1 MSHWFPGI
9 GWLAIVTGILVFST
23 DGIMFRQITLSP
35 ITIAFWTQAIAA
47 VILVILQGR
56 GLLQSPRLLQN
67 RSLLYR
73 LLVLGI
79 LRAMDTVAFISAVFL
94 APIAKVIVVAY
105 LFPIYT
111 MLLAYRFLG
120 ERMTMRSIVAAL
132 TALAGI
138 IVLVLPELGPAS
150 AGDLPGLLLAGFVSL
165 SVAIK
170 RVLLKG
176 FAPAIPSRLILLVEA
191 SLATLI
197 LAPFVVLRD
206 SPEIVSG
213 QNMMF
218 ICLAGL
224 LYGVVA
230 HALMLTGLRVVPAG
244 SAAVVGYLEPL
255 SASLLAW
262 WLLGESV
269 SVYMLVGGT
278 LILAG
283 SLTAM
288 LSQIGQAAVTL
299 GPGPDS
305 DSSDK

>member
-1 MSHWFPGI
+1 MKRRSPEI
-9 GWLAIVTGILVFST
+9 GWLTIVVGILVFST

-35 ITIAFWTQAIAA
+35 LTIAFWTQAIAA
-47 VILVILQGR
+47 ALLLVWQGR
-56 GLLQSPRLLQN
+56 VLRQHLPLLQHQSAF
-67 RSLLYR
+67 YR

-79 LRAMDTVAFISAVFL
+79 LRAMDTVAFISAVFM

-120 ERMTMRSIVAAL
+120 ERMTPGSIGAAL
-132 TALAGI
+132 AALVGI

-165 SVAIK
+165 TVAIK

-176 FAPAIPSRLILLVEA
+176 FNLAIPSRLILLVEA
-191 SLATLI
+191 SLGTLI
-197 LAPFVVLRD
+197 LAPFFLLGER
-206 SPEIVSG
+206 PEYVSN
-213 QNMMF
+213 QNLIF
-218 ICLAGL
+218 LVLAGT

-230 HALMLTGLRVVPAG
+230 HTLVLTGLRLVPAG
-244 SAAVVGYLEPL
+244 SAAVVGYLEPV

-269 SVYMLVGGT
+269 SIYTFVGGS
-278 LILAG
+278 LVLAG
-283 SLTAM
+283 SFSVM
-288 LSQIGQAAVTL
+288 LSQMRKVRSPKI
-299 GPGPDS
+299 PP
-305 DSSDK
+305 